1 MSNRRELLALMS
13 AAMLPL
19 AANAASS
26 IPDAVFGPEKGKL
39 SQEPF
44 GDLRVYFDGSTDQ
57 LKSLVAGSLK
67 LKPGMTPHEP
77 HEHPE
82 EEIMLITEGSGEISI
97 DGKISKCATGS
108 MMYCAGGQL
117 HGIVNTGKT
126 PLTFFYFKWQK

>member
-1 MSNRRELLALMS
+1 MSNRRELLALMT

-19 AANAASS
+19 AANAAPSV
-26 IPDAVFGPEKGKL
+26 PDAVLGPDQGKL
-39 SQEPF
+39 NKEPF

-67 LKPGMTPHEP
+67 LRAGMTPHEP
-77 HEHPE
+77 HQHPE

-97 DGKISKCATGS
+97 NGKISKCAAGS

>member
-13 AAMLPL
+13 AAMLPA
-19 AANAASS
+19 AANAARS
-26 IPDAVFGPEKGKL
+26 IPDAVFGAERGKL
-39 SQEPF
+39 INEPF
-44 GDLRVYFDGSTDQ
+44 GELRVYFDGSTDQ
-57 LKSLVAGSLK
+57 LKSLVAGSLR

-82 EEIMLITEGSGEISI
+82 EEIMLITEGSGEISL
-97 DGKISKCATGS
+97 DGKISKCAAGS
-108 MMYCAGGQL
+108 MMYCAGGKL